1 MTRVV
6 VTGIG
11 ATSPIGGTAR
21 ASWDALLAWTSGVRS
36 LDHEWVEKYEIP
48 VTFRRRSGGA
58 SRGCVGAAGNQTA
71 RPQCPACSH
80 LRTRSMG

>member
-21 ASWDALLAWTSGVRS
+21 ATWDALLAGSCGVRS

-48 VTFRRRSGGA
+48 VTFAAEVAVHPDEVMERREIKRLDPNAQLALISA
-58 SRGCVGAAGNQTA
+58 QA
-71 RPQCPACSH
+71 
-80 LRTRSMG
+80 